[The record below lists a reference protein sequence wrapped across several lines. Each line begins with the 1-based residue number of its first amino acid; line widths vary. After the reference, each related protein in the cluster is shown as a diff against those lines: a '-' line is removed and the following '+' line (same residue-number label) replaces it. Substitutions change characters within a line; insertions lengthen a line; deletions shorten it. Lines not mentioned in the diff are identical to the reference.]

1 MKNLHFLLF
10 CLLASPSIF
19 LLTNCNDNDEPTVI
33 QNDPDFSVSFFQEGD
48 YSTPIKDIKFFLPAY
63 DDSISD
69 LSNTTG
75 IYYKIANCIDGHNH
89 TDITVDC
96 IYSGNLKIKLVP
108 NPTDV
113 SCGKIIYWTPIGS
126 ECKRIEQI
134 RLYVTDNKNN
144 TTITNLNIN
153 VVPPPLNSI
162 IRSGDKDLIVFD
174 RDETKGTYK
183 AYQAMGDSNTGLAL
197 KYSSTTIYW
206 ENLPDIE
213 EAEYFLKNVYHDQK
227 DKVKGIW
234 YVHNNWRYIMLND
247 GSYQSIPYSANPEDE
262 YYLILQIYDYYIPN

>member
-1 MKNLHFLLF
+1 MIKKHLF
-10 CLLASPSIF
+10 SICLLTCVATLFVACS
-19 LLTNCNDNDEPTVI
+19 DNDEPNVI
-33 QNDPDFSVSFFQEGD
+33 PETTDFSVNFFQEGD
-48 YSTPIKDIKFFLPAY
+48 YSAPIKDLKFFLPTY

-75 IYYKIANCIDGHNH
+75 IYYKIANCTNEHKH
-89 TDITVDC
+89 TDITVDY

-108 NPTDV
+108 NPSDV
-113 SCGKIIYWTPIGS
+113 FCGKIIFWAPMGS
-126 ECKRIEQI
+126 ECKRNEQI

-162 IRSGDKDLIVFD
+162 VRSGDNDLIVFD

-183 AYQAMGDSNTGLAL
+183 AYQNFGYSKTGLFSETYYKDA
-197 KYSSTTIYW
+197 SW
-206 ENLPDIE
+206 NNLPDID
-213 EAEYFLKNVYHDQK
+213 EAEYFIKNVYENQK

-234 YVHNNWRYIMLND
+234 YIHNNWRYVMLND
-247 GSYQSIPYSANPEDE
+247 GTYSSIRYEGSPLDTR
-262 YYLILQIYDYYIPN
+262 YLVLQIFDYYIPN

>member
-10 CLLASPSIF
+10 CLLAISTIF
-19 LLTNCNDNDEPTVI
+19 LLTCCNEKDEPTVT
-33 QNDPDFSVSFFQEGD
+33 QDDPDFSVTFFQEGD

-75 IYYKIANCIDGHNH
+75 IYYKITNCADGHKH
-89 TDITVDC
+89 TDITVDY

-113 SCGKIIYWTPIGS
+113 SCGKIIFWAPMGS

-134 RLYVTDNKNN
+134 RLYITDNKNN

-162 IRSGDKDLIVFD
+162 VRSGDKDLIVFD

-183 AYQAMGDSNTGLAL
+183 VYQAMGDSDTGLAL
-197 KYSSTTIYW
+197 KYSPTRIYW
-206 ENLPDIE
+206 EYLPDIE
-213 EAEYFLKNVYHDQK
+213 EAEYFLKNVYNDKK

-234 YVHNNWRYIMLND
+234 YVHNNSRYIMLND
-247 GSYQSIPYSANPEDE
+247 GSYQSIPYRNQPEDE
-262 YYLILQIYDYYIPN
+262 FYLVLQIYDYYIPN